1 MKELKGFT
9 KTFLLSGQTKTVS
22 IPLELGAF
30 SLYYDPDKGGWLAE
44 KGAFEILVGSSSRDI
59 RWKGNFDLDQTTLI
73 LSDAL
78 ATPKS

>member
-1 MKELKGFT
+1 

-30 SLYYDPDKGGWLAE
+30 SYYDPDKGGWLAE

-59 RWKGNFDLDQTTLI
+59 RWKGNFDLDQTTLTKPI
-73 LSDAL
+73 LSAAL